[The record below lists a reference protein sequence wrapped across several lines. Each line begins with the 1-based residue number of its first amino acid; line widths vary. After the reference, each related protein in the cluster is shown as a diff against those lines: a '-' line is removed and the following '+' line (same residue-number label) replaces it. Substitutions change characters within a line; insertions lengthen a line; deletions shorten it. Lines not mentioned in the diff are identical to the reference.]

1 MSNIFDIAQM
11 AGVSKTTV
19 SRVMNNQ
26 PGVKEET
33 KTRVLEA
40 IDKLMYTPNQA
51 ARALVTRHTNV
62 IGVIYNEL
70 NVSVYIE
77 LANLLEQNAKKFHY
91 NVVFCSTNDNFDSK
105 VKYIRYLTGG
115 AADGLILFGSDT
127 KDKELVEKIKASSF
141 PFVMIENHFNDINI
155 NNIIIDN
162 YNGARKAVQH
172 LAELG
177 HKRVA
182 HITGNMEHRASEDRL
197 QGYLTAVKDFGLL
210 SKPEYIVETDAG
222 KDSGYYAIDKLI
234 NLEQPP
240 TAIFTFND
248 VIGYEVVK
256 RLTELGIRVPQDIS
270 IVGFDNI
277 TDILNFI
284 PSSVILT
291 SMKQPMDLVAQKA
304 IELVIKNIENNSTE
318 PQLISF
324 DTCLTLGNS
333 CAQRIEYIGE

>member
-33 KTRVLEA
+33 RTRVLEA
-40 IDKLMYTPNQA
+40 IEKLMYTPNQA
-51 ARALVTRHTNV
+51 ARALVTRRTNV

-70 NVSVYIE
+70 DVSVYIE
-77 LANLLEQNAKKFHY
+77 LANHLERYAKKFDY
-91 NVVFCSTNDNFDSK
+91 NVVFCSTNDNFESK
-105 VKYIRYLTGG
+105 LKYIRYFTGG
-115 AADGLILFGSDT
+115 AADGLILFCSDT
-127 KDKELVEKIKASSF
+127 KDKELVQKIKASSF
-141 PFVMIENHFNDINI
+141 PFVMIENHFSDINI

-162 YNGARKAVQH
+162 VNGARKAVQH

-182 HITGNMEHRASEDRL
+182 HITGNMEHRASVDRL
-197 QGYLTAVKDFGLL
+197 QGYLAAVKDFGLL
-210 SKPEYIVETDAG
+210 SIPEYIIETDAG
-222 KDSGYYAIDKLI
+222 KDSGYFAIDKLI
-234 NLEQPP
+234 HLEQPP

-277 TDILNFI
+277 TEVLNYI
-284 PSSVILT
+284 PSSVLLT

-304 IELVIKNIENNSTE
+304 IELIIKNIENNSLE
-318 PQLISF
+318 PQLVSF
-324 DTCLTLGNS
+324 DTCLTHGNS
-333 CAQRIEYIGE
+333 CAQRFEYIGE